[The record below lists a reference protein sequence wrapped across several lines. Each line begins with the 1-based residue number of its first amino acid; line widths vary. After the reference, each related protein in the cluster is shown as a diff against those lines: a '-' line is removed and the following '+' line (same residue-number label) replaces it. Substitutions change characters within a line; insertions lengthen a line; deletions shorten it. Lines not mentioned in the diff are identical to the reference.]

1 MNLISFKQ
9 IRVFALCVGV
19 VVALSSCNKDED
31 PPVDTGLEVPETYD
45 FTRDG
50 NSTVSYSGQIERLD
64 MLTILSNYMKSSN
77 TTTATALDAQK
88 MKDMFANANDPFD
101 GATFEKQLKDKCYQN
116 DVAMFENL
124 MDSLAVAST
133 ASVTASNGV
142 VGVLVEGNTSS
153 TTEGYRVNAK
163 GVELTQVIE
172 KGLMGAVFF
181 FQAMETYLSVDR
193 MGTAGNDDLAEGKNY
208 TNMEHYF
215 DEAFGYFGVP
225 TDFPALSS
233 IDNARF
239 WGKYC
244 NSRNNGL
251 YQGINEDIATAFRTA
266 RAAIAAKDYEA
277 RDEAIQ
283 TIQQKWAV
291 VIASTAVD
299 YLRKG
304 KLGSGEPTYKRH
316 HALSEAIGF
325 LMSLDYHFNGGNSV
339 NPPHYS
345 QTHVGHAQMMLNAN
359 TNLYNLTDEDI
370 DEVIGHIQMAFPNGE
385 IQ

>member
-1 MNLISFKQ
+1 MNLIRFSQ
-9 IRVFALCVGV
+9 LRVLALCAGV
-19 VVALSSCNKDED
+19 IVALSSCKKDEE

-45 FTRDG
+45 FTREG
-50 NSTVSYSGQIERLD
+50 SSTVSYSGQIERLD
-64 MLTILSNYMKSSN
+64 MLTILSNYMKESN
-77 TTTATALDAQK
+77 TVAATALDAQK

-116 DVAMFENL
+116 DVAMFEGY
-124 MDSLAVAST
+124 MDDLAT
-133 ASVTASNGV
+133 ASAATGAASNGV
-142 VGVLVEGNTSS
+142 AGVLVEGNTSS
-153 TTEGYRVNAK
+153 QTEGYRVNAN

-181 FQAMETYLSVDR
+181 YQAMETYLSADR
-193 MGTAGNDDLAEGKNY
+193 MGTVGNDDLAEGKNY

-225 TDFPALSS
+225 VDFPSLAT
-233 IDNARF
+233 IDDARF

-251 YQGINEDIATAFRTA
+251 YQGINEDLATAFRTA
-266 RAAIAAKDYEA
+266 RAAIVAKDYDA

-283 TIQQKWAV
+283 TIQQKWAI

-304 KLGSGEPTYKRH
+304 KEGSDEPKYKRH

-325 LMSLDYHFNGGNSV
+325 LISLGYHFEGGNSKY
-339 NPPHYS
+339 PPHYS
-345 QTHVGHAQMMLNAN
+345 QTHVGHAQTMLNAG
-359 TNLYNLTDEDI
+359 TNLYDLTDTQI
-370 DEVIGHIQMAFPNGE
+370 DEIIGHIQMAFPSGE